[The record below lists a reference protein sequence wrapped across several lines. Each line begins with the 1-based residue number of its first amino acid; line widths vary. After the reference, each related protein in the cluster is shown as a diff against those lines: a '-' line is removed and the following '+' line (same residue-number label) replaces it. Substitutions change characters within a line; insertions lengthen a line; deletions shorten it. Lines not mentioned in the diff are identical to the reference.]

1 MRFRSFRILF
11 LLIAATSVAQC
22 GFSSEDLPANVVARV
37 GERVYTR
44 TELGEALGTLVL
56 AQDSAD
62 AAQQLIQQWVTNE
75 VLLNEALRRGLR
87 SDPAIRLQ
95 LSENERSILVTA
107 LLEQLF
113 IENRTTITRSDLDSY
128 YNQHR
133 TQLAITEPFVRI
145 RYLVMHSLGSARVTE
160 SAIREI
166 VFSSNADS
174 AWALLANRFS
184 IVNTNVKALS
194 DSYYPASQIAASIP
208 GLEGIIV
215 TIQVG
220 SVIEPFEAN
229 GNIHVIQLVDRL
241 EPGTIPDAY
250 MIEELVRSR
259 VAIEARKQMLA
270 RQVQRL
276 RNEAIAREEL
286 EVN

>member
-145 RYLVMHSLGSARVTE
+145 RYLVMHSLDSARVAE
-160 SAIREI
+160 SAIREL

-250 MIEELVRSR
+250 MIEEFVRSR